1 MLLPRLLWHAA
12 SASAARGT
20 AHPCARRGVV
30 TAAVAGQQRLYI
42 VDMLPMIHKAVAL
55 AASNAAAINQ
65 QYQQQQYQHAG
76 GEQGAAHQVMASLL
90 DLLRRSQEP
99 PTHMAVVVDVPG
111 PTFRQ
116 LKYPQYKGKRPPT
129 PPGLHQQLACVLA
142 LVDAAAIPILA
153 VPGVEADDVLGSL
166 AARAARDG
174 FDVMLVS
181 PDKDMYQLL
190 QPRVRILRSISGSW
204 APYSCED
211 FAAEYGLQP
220 GQERLWVDVKAL
232 AGDPADNIPGV
243 KSIGQKTALQLVQQL
258 GSVDSILQSCQ
269 AQQQPEQLQQVKLRK
284 QQLQI
289 LASAEGAAAAT
300 FAKQLVTIVTDL
312 KHPPVWQPWSN
323 FELRVPPD
331 GGELAVQRAVNMK
344 LTWTAARLRD
354 LFQQWAKQ
362 DSQQA
367 AMAQHW

>member
-55 AASNAAAINQ
+55 AASNAAVINQ
-65 QYQQQQYQHAG
+65 QYQQQQHQHAG
-76 GEQGAAHQVMASLL
+76 GEQGAAHQVMAALL
-90 DLLRRSQEP
+90 DLLRRGQEP

-142 LVDAAAIPILA
+142 LVDAAGIPILA

-220 GQERLWVDVKAL
+220 RQERLWVDVKAL

-269 AQQQPEQLQQVKLRK
+269 AQQQTEQLQQVKLRK

-289 LASAEGAAAAT
+289 LASAEGAAAAM